1 MQREVKCQ
9 ICDWK
14 GSRYFG
20 SGLLVKA
27 CPECGSRTTFASP
40 HVGDMPVTPDPKLKT
55 RQELKSKASNI
66 IPMTIGAWQSV
77 GGAANGI

>member
-1 MQREVKCQ
+1 
-9 ICDWK
+9 
-14 GSRYFG
+14 
-20 SGLLVKA
+20 
-27 CPECGSRTTFASP
+27 
-40 HVGDMPVTPDPKLKT
+40 MPVTTDPKLKT